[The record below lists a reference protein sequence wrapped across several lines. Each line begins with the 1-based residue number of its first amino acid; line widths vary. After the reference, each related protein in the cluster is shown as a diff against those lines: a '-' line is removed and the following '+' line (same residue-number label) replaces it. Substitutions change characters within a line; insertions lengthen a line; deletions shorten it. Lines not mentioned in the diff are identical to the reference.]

1 MMSIAEMEEYLLKN
15 KHIRQVITPINIS
28 GGVMGVNM
36 KNDGGWK
43 DNLSRIAEAH
53 PNSAL
58 ADRYGKRSAKRNR
71 NKKRS
76 QETLEKTSTR
86 EKKEMTKDIPDYM
99 RGFDLTD
106 DWGMTPVS
114 APPKQ
119 EQVVVDTKPIENASL
134 EISKVKAD
142 VSSIKSMMNEV
153 MQIVAEKDTITKEVS
168 DEDQKAKM
176 KELEKIILPFLYNLS
191 KTTEPYIHWP
201 NRGPIIKAQIEKV
214 LKITRG

>member
-1 MMSIAEMEEYLLKN
+1 
-15 KHIRQVITPINIS
+15 
-28 GGVMGVNM
+28 
-36 KNDGGWK
+36 
-43 DNLSRIAEAH
+43 
-53 PNSAL
+53 
-58 ADRYGKRSAKRNR
+58 
-71 NKKRS
+71 
-76 QETLEKTSTR
+76 
-86 EKKEMTKDIPDYM
+86 MTKDIPDYM

-119 EQVVVDTKPIENASL
+119 EVPVVDTKPIENASL

-201 NRGPIIKAQIEKV
+201 NRGPIIKAQMDKL
-214 LKITRG
+214 LKLTRG

>member
-1 MMSIAEMEEYLLKN
+1 
-15 KHIRQVITPINIS
+15 
-28 GGVMGVNM
+28 
-36 KNDGGWK
+36 
-43 DNLSRIAEAH
+43 
-53 PNSAL
+53 
-58 ADRYGKRSAKRNR
+58 
-71 NKKRS
+71 
-76 QETLEKTSTR
+76 
-86 EKKEMTKDIPDYM
+86 MTKDIPDYM

-119 EQVVVDTKPIENASL
+119 EVPVVDTKPIENASL

-168 DEDQKAKM
+168 DEYQKAKM

-201 NRGPIIKAQIEKV
+201 NRGPIIKAQMDKL
-214 LKITRG
+214 LKLTRG